1 MGRQERVENR
11 ESRHRVF
18 NKYFNM
24 TVKELKELL
33 GNARDDM
40 RVLVI
45 VEDHSKPGM
54 FAFAEACTCDTG
66 ISQLGEVK
74 GNGDE
79 GEEVFLVLPH
89 GSGVSEDDIE
99 SGKAIVPDLN

>member
-1 MGRQERVENR
+1 
-11 ESRHRVF
+11 
-18 NKYFNM
+18 M
-24 TVKELKELL
+24 TVKELKQLL
-33 GNARDDM
+33 FTAPDEM
-40 RVLVI
+40 RVLVM
-45 VEDHSKPGM
+45 VQDHSKPGM

-66 ISQLGEVK
+66 ISQLGEVE
-74 GNGDE
+74 GNADD